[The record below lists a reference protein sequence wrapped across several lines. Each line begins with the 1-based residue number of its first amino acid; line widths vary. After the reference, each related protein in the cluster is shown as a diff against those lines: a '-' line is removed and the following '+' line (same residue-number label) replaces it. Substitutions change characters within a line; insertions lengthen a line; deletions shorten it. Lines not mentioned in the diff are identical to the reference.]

1 VSAATRARAAIQV
14 NRFGLIGVF
23 LVIVLAFSLAK
34 PNTYATLENAQTISE
49 TQAVIALLA
58 LAAMLPLVVGQFDV
72 SVGFQLGLSQALCAG
87 LMIKSGWSAG
97 PAAVVAVAACCVVGV
112 VNGWLVS
119 VVRLGSFVATLGV
132 GTVVLGLTELYSHD
146 ETITGNLPSS
156 FTDLGRQT
164 VAGVPLPFIYVVV
177 AALILWLALEY
188 TVWGRECHA
197 TGGGRVAAL
206 LAGVRT
212 GLVTFQTF
220 VFAGLLSG
228 LAGVLSVMILGASS
242 PTVGL
247 GELLPALAAAFL
259 GATAIKPGRFNSI
272 GTILAV
278 YLLAAGITGLQML
291 GVEFYVQ
298 QLFNGGALL
307 IAITLSALAA
317 RSSGGEP
324 QAG

>member
-1 VSAATRARAAIQV
+1 MSAATRARAGHAL
-14 NRFGLIGVF
+14 NRFGLVGVF
-23 LVIVLAFSLAK
+23 LAVVVAFSLAR
-34 PNTYATLENAQTISE
+34 PDTYATLENAQTISE

-87 LMIKSGWSAG
+87 LMIKSGWSAA
-97 PAAVVAVAACCVVGV
+97 PAALVAVGACCVVGV
-112 VNGWLVS
+112 ANGLLVS
-119 VVRLGSFVATLGV
+119 VLKLGSFVATLGV
-132 GTVVLGLTELYSHD
+132 GTIVLGLTQLYSHD
-146 ETITGNLPSS
+146 ETITGALPGS
-156 FTDLGRQT
+156 FTDLGRET
-164 VAGVPLPFIYVVV
+164 VAELPLPFIYVVV
-177 AALILWLALEY
+177 AALVLWFALEY

-197 TGGGRVAAL
+197 TGGGRLAAL

-212 GLVTFQTF
+212 DLVTFQTF
-220 VFAGLLSG
+220 VLAGLLSG

-259 GATAIKPGRFNSI
+259 GATAIKPGRFNSL
-272 GTILAV
+272 GTVLAV

-291 GVEFYVQ
+291 GAEFYVQ

-307 IAITLSALAA
+307 IAIALSALAA
-317 RSSGGEP
+317 RSTGM
-324 QAG
+324 AAD

>member
-1 VSAATRARAAIQV
+1 MRNAWKARSASLV
-14 NRFGLIGVF
+14 NRYGLLAVF
-23 LVIVLAFSLAK
+23 FAVVIAFCLAR
-34 PNTYATLENAQTISE
+34 PDTYATLDNAQSISE

-72 SVGFQLGLSQALCAG
+72 SVGFQLGLAQALCAG
-87 LMIKSGWSAG
+87 LMIKSGWPAG
-97 PAAVVAVAACCVVGV
+97 LAALAAVGACCAVGAVNGLLVAA
-112 VNGWLVS
+112 L
-119 VVRLGSFVATLGV
+119 RLGSFVASLGV
-132 GTVVLGLTELYSHD
+132 GTVVLGLTQLYSHD
-146 ETITGNLPSS
+146 ETISGALPTS
-156 FTDLGRQT
+156 FTDLGRNT
-164 VAGVPLPFIYVVV
+164 VLEIPLPFIYVVI
-177 AALILWLALEY
+177 AATALWLALEY

-197 TGGGRVAAL
+197 TGGGRLAAL

-212 GLVTFQTF
+212 ERVTFQAF
-220 VFAGLLSG
+220 VLAGLLSG

-259 GATAIKPGRFNSI
+259 GATAIRPGHFNAL

-291 GVEFYVQ
+291 GADFYVQ

-307 IAITLSALAA
+307 VAIALSTLAA
-317 RSSGGEP
+317 RS
-324 QAG
+324 AGAAQG